1 MPSRDSLQLAS
12 ALSRH
17 ASTAPCKD
25 GNVTTEATTADSGD
39 PVPALQEVLQRIQP
53 TTLERLAGALVG
65 RLLEVPVRF
74 ARSGDQRGGD
84 AGVSGSGG
92 RHLILEARRYR
103 GTSSLDERAILG
115 EIEQAVE
122 RQPDLEAWLLV
133 TTREVPEQVETAMVR
148 AGLKNGIGVI
158 IIDWQ
163 PQPLPKLA
171 ALAARYP
178 ECFEAEVGPGH
189 AGLLAA
195 IVAMPGHSTTMRT
208 ITSELQSWAIG
219 YETVRHASHIWL
231 REIWQSARLAGS
243 RFQQNVAGG
252 SEDAH
257 HVRRSDLIDGLD
269 AWSHVSSQGRT
280 GALVGPDGVG
290 KTWVAI
296 DWLQSRLSRL
306 PIVILAPA
314 STIGAGIAN
323 RGDLITF
330 LARDLHNVLAVRD
343 LAFWEQRI
351 RRFLERPIDD
361 GPSFLI
367 FLDGLNQLAS
377 VAWMTIFRLF
387 EDDWF
392 HQRTLT
398 LVSART
404 SFFDARLQG
413 LRPLHSKPYR
423 VNVGGY
429 DLTPGGAFDRKLA
442 MANLSRDDF
451 SSQLLEHAAI
461 PRLFELIVQLR
472 EQLGGISEITIHRL
486 LWAYG
491 ASTIAISTQG
501 AFHEDE
507 WRQFILDLATEHR
520 TAHLTSTVKRIRE
533 LSDDSTRSPDHI
545 YQRVSSVID
554 GMFAD
559 LAGDGELAFHPE
571 FVRHALGLA
580 LVKRMESLSS
590 PQDASALL
598 ERFLDPIEGY
608 DECAE
613 ILRAAATIALQ
624 RGTDPE
630 PPWLGKVCTLW
641 IQTQNLPEI
650 HLQELAVLAPDLVG
664 PLLDAIE
671 GSDGHELSTARH
683 IAINALAYVDKGDH
697 RVADRIAERGARWQ
711 RFISLEKGGPHR
723 DLGVHSPYALRR
735 KRLDTRL
742 GTSDAGTVSIA
753 GHVFEIVH
761 HQGEDLPVAAAQL
774 LQGRPLKGT
783 IAFLEVGAIHA
794 AIVGAGGMARESQS
808 WLNVLNTIDPHETA
822 EALRRSSAAIASRPT
837 EPGVHADLNKRIAS
851 LLLWRT
857 GYAHDAK
864 TAWANDP
871 KIDHWLLY
879 EKDYLP
885 NPSKSLFRLERRHAR
900 QVLCDTELSIV
911 RRIERANDALLD
923 PSFTVPRDFADAIEK
938 LGDRFEFGET
948 NISRSL
954 TRHDVDWRHL
964 SLALARCAPTRLAD
978 LERGRMRGY
987 ASRAPEHRFAT
998 ALAAPMSMLL
1008 VGTGE
1013 SGSLRTLRER
1023 GANEPDQG
1031 ERHTRTNL
1039 LIAEIQC
1046 LPPAEQVRRIIDA
1059 GLTAIDQ
1066 YLGRACV
1073 PPSMKELDALLD
1085 DCEGDKAKM
1094 AQLAGIL
1101 GGHDLALSE
1110 RSFASFFDL
1119 LDPGACDTDVGAVW
1133 VLLAQSAP
1141 ARLGTRLNEAG
1152 WEWSPERSFVE
1163 NIMGSVAVAAAC
1175 DGTEFREL
1183 APQIAPGRVL
1193 HTLNQRGHSR
1203 EDAELAAEILTRV
1216 LLGDASDPP
1225 SSGLE
1230 IIHEQDRAQTRRYE
1244 FTVGDL
1250 LDEDDDQGGL
1260 RAFLEMAN
1268 EPERRAR
1275 RRTEMLQAYI
1285 DKVKQVRQKGAQL
1298 FRVSFEAEDFD
1309 RILELC
1315 PHVVGGWL
1323 EGLESSSPDF
1333 TRRVQL
1339 AEGFYVGLCEALLR
1353 RDPSRGVSLWRELR
1367 NCLMTTFIGHAGIDR
1382 LIQALFAA
1390 PACTDVE
1397 AVMEELY
1404 DINEARSDE
1413 DLLNLVIAA
1422 RRFGRTDWLRRM
1434 VGRDE
1439 ASSCPAHQRRAVF
1452 LRPILIPPDIAGD
1465 AKWPTGVAAGVFDA
1479 IHESAWILGQREA
1492 FAKHWLGQFAEAET
1506 PEAAH
1511 AAWRLFME
1519 YADRRAYS
1527 WMRSVYESHMAT
1539 DQHFDSAKR
1548 KFAEQEAFNLKCAMR
1563 ENEKSWSNT
1572 FATRDYTKALQPWNS
1587 GR

>member
-1 MPSRDSLQLAS
+1 M
-12 ALSRH
+12 
-17 ASTAPCKD
+17 
-25 GNVTTEATTADSGD
+25 TTEATTTD
-39 PVPALQEVLQRIQP
+39 PGNPISALQEVLQRVPP
-53 TTLERLAGALVG
+53 TTLERLAGALLG

-84 AGVSGSGG
+84 AGVSGSRG

-103 GTSSLDERAILG
+103 DTSSLDKRSILG

-122 RQPDLEAWLLV
+122 RQPDLEAWVLV
-133 TTREVPEQVETAMVR
+133 TTREVPEQVETAIVH
-148 AGLKNGIGVI
+148 AGLKNGIGAI

-178 ECFEAEVGPGH
+178 ECFAAEVGPDH
-189 AGLLAA
+189 AGLLPA
-195 IVAMPGHSTTMRT
+195 IVAMPGHSTTLRT

-219 YETVRHASHIWL
+219 YEAVRHASHTWL

-257 HVRRSDLIDGLD
+257 HVGRSDLIDGLD
-269 AWSHVSSQGRT
+269 AWSRVSSQGRL

-290 KTWVAI
+290 KTWAAI

-314 STIGAGIAN
+314 SAIGAGIAN
-323 RGDLITF
+323 RGDLINF

-343 LAFWEQRI
+343 IAFWQQRI
-351 RRFLERPIDD
+351 RRFLERPVHD

-367 FLDGLNQLAS
+367 FFDGLNQLAS
-377 VAWMTIFRLF
+377 VDWMRIFRLL

-392 HQRTLT
+392 HQRTLA
-398 LVSART
+398 LISART

-429 DLTPGGAFDRKLA
+429 ELTPGGAFDQKLA

-461 PRLFELIVQLR
+461 PRLFDLIVQLR
-472 EQLGGISEITIHRL
+472 EQLGGVSEITIHRL

-507 WRQFILDLATEHR
+507 WRQFILELATEHR
-520 TAHLTSTVKRIRE
+520 TAHLTSTVKRIQE

-554 GMFAD
+554 SMFVD
-559 LAGDGELAFHPE
+559 LTGDGELAFHPE
-571 FVRHALGLA
+571 IVRHALGLA

-590 PQDASALL
+590 PDDASALL
-598 ERFLDPIEGY
+598 EHFLDPIEGY

-613 ILRAAATIALQ
+613 IFRAAATIALQ
-624 RGTDPE
+624 RGADSE
-630 PPWLGKVCTLW
+630 PPWLGRICTLW

-650 HLQELAVLAPDLVG
+650 HLQELAIFAPDLVG

-683 IAINALAYVDKGDH
+683 IAINALVDVDKDDH
-697 RVADRIAERGARWQ
+697 RVADKIAERGARWQ
-711 RFISLEKGGPHR
+711 RFISLEKGGTDR
-723 DLGVHSPYALRR
+723 DLGEHSSYALRR
-735 KRLDTRL
+735 KRLDARV
-742 GTSDAGTVSIA
+742 GTSDAGTVSVA
-753 GHVFEIVH
+753 GHVFEIVNYR
-761 HQGEDLPVAAAQL
+761 GEDLPIAAAQL
-774 LQGRPLKGT
+774 LQGRPLKGG
-783 IAFLEVGAIHA
+783 IAFFETGAVHA
-794 AIVGAGGMARESQS
+794 AIVGAGGMAHQSQS

-822 EALRRSSAAIASRPT
+822 EALRRSSAAIAPRST
-837 EPGVHADLNKRIAS
+837 EPGVHPELNKRIAS

-857 GYAHDAK
+857 GYSHDAR
-864 TAWANDP
+864 TAWLNDP
-871 KIDHWLLY
+871 KIDHWMLY
-879 EKDYLP
+879 ETDYLSD
-885 NPSKSLFRLERRHAR
+885 PSKSFFRLERRHAP
-900 QVLCDTELSIV
+900 QVLCDTQLPVV
-911 RRIERANDALLD
+911 RRIERAKDALLD
-923 PSFTVPRDFADAIEK
+923 PSFTVPREFVDAIEE
-938 LGDRFEFGET
+938 LGDRFDSSQT
-948 NISRSL
+948 NIGRSL
-954 TRHDVDWRHL
+954 TKDDYDWRHL
-964 SLALARCAPTRLAD
+964 SLALARCAPARLAD
-978 LERGRMRGY
+978 LERRRIRGY
-987 ASRAPEHRFAT
+987 PSRPLEQRIGT
-998 ALAAPMSMLL
+998 ALAAPRSMLL
-1008 VGTGE
+1008 VDDDE
-1013 SGSLRTLRER
+1013 SESLRAAREA
-1023 GANEPDQG
+1023 GVNGSDG
-1031 ERHTRTNL
+1031 DERLIRTNY

-1046 LPPAEQVRRIIDA
+1046 LLSIEQVRRIMEA
-1059 GLTAIDQ
+1059 GLTSVDL

-1073 PPSMKELDALLD
+1073 APSMEDLDRLLD
-1085 DCEGDKAKM
+1085 DYAADKNQL

-1101 GGHDLALSE
+1101 GEHDLVLSE
-1110 RSFASFFDL
+1110 RAFASFFDL
-1119 LDPGACDTDVGAVW
+1119 LDPGASDTHVGAVW
-1133 VLLAQSAP
+1133 MLLAQSAP

-1183 APQIAPGRVL
+1183 APRIAPGRVL
-1193 HTLNQRGHSR
+1193 QTLNQRGHSR
-1203 EDAELAAEILTRV
+1203 DDAELAAEILTRV
-1216 LLGDASDPP
+1216 LLEDASDPP

-1230 IIHEQDRAQTRRYE
+1230 IIHEQDRAQTQRYE

-1260 RAFLEMAN
+1260 RAFLQLAN
-1268 EPERRAR
+1268 DPERRAR
-1275 RRTEMLQAYI
+1275 RRKEMLQAYI
-1285 DKVKQVRQKGAQL
+1285 DKVKEARRRGAQL
-1298 FRVSFEAEDFD
+1298 FRVSFETDDFD

-1315 PHVVGGWL
+1315 PHVVDRWL
-1323 EGLESSSPDF
+1323 DGLESSSPGF
-1333 TRRVQL
+1333 TRRARL
-1339 AEGFYVGLCEALLR
+1339 AEGFYVALCEALLR
-1353 RDPSRGVSLWRELR
+1353 RDPSRGISLWRELR

-1382 LIQALFAA
+1382 LIQDLFAA
-1390 PACTDVE
+1390 PPCTDVE
-1397 AVMEELY
+1397 AVMEEFY

-1413 DLLNLVIAA
+1413 DLMNLVIAA

-1434 VGRDE
+1434 VDRDE
-1439 ASSCPAHQRRAVF
+1439 ASSCPAHQQRAAF

-1465 AKWPTGVAAGVFDA
+1465 AKWPTGVAVGVFDA

-1492 FAKHWLGQFAEAET
+1492 FAKHWLRQFAEAET

-1519 YADRRAYS
+1519 YADRRAYT
-1527 WMRSVYESHMAT
+1527 WMRSVYESHMGT
-1539 DQHFDSAKR
+1539 DQRFDSAKR
-1548 KFAEQEAFNLKCAMR
+1548 RFAEQEAFNLKCTMR

-1572 FATRDYTKALQPWNS
+1572 FATRDYTKALRPWNP